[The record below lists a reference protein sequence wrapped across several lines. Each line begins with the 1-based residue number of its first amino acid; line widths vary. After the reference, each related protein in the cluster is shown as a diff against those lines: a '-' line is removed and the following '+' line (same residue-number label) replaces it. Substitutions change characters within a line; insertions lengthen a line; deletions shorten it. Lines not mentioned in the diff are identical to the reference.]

1 MAVKQD
7 SHKKSLG
14 ALDDARIKHRRLA
27 KKVEAT
33 QAKLEKRTRKLRALE
48 SKIAKLEQRAHV
60 RITAPPDSTPKSN
73 GSLRAVR
80 LIFNPKSGADSK
92 DPNALE
98 TIVDLLSAHGIRAKV
113 NVRTSGKTVRQFA
126 KAAVDNNEEL
136 VIVAGGDG
144 TIEEAAC
151 QLVGTKTALGILPVG
166 TMNNVARSLGIPLDL
181 EDACALLG
189 AGSTRQVDMGH
200 VITDDKQEGDH
211 FLETA
216 GLGLTAIAF
225 SAGTAVRKG
234 RWAGLP
240 SALRKLFD
248 SKPGPVQIDL
258 DDGETILANSQLV
271 TISNAPLMGLNFL
284 VAPAAKMDD
293 GLLDIAVYDGM
304 GKTEL
309 LDYFLKIRD
318 GKRSENH
325 KVTFYQARKVRIQ
338 MQNDPPTDSDSHS
351 LRAEKV
357 LNVEVVPQALS
368 MIVGKGVALNM
379 PIEAVQSVPPL
390 SGPQPKSSNGNGAA
404 SSELNM
410 ELEGQ
415 KRARTSSSA

>member
-1 MAVKQD
+1 MAVKQTGP
-7 SHKKSLG
+7 KKLLG
-14 ALDDARIKHRRLA
+14 ELKDARSKHDRLA

-48 SKIAKLEQRAHV
+48 SKIAKLEQSAHKHA
-60 RITAPPDSTPKSN
+60 TAPSDRAPKSSGN
-73 GSLRAVR
+73 LRVAR
-80 LIFNPKSGADSK
+80 LIFNPDSGADSK
-92 DPNALE
+92 DPNSLE
-98 TIVDLLSAHGIRAKV
+98 KIVDLLRAHGIRAKV
-113 NVRTSGKTVRQFA
+113 DIRTSGKTVRHFA
-126 KAAVDNNEEL
+126 KAAADNKEEL

-144 TIEEAAC
+144 TIEEAAS
-151 QLVGTKTALGILPVG
+151 QLVGTKTTLGILAVG

-181 EDACALLG
+181 DDACALLG

-200 VITDDKQEGDH
+200 VVTDEKQEGDH

-225 SAGTAVRKG
+225 SAGKAVRKG
-234 RWAGLP
+234 RLAGLP

-271 TISNAPLMGLNFL
+271 TVSNAPLMGLNFL

-293 GLLDIAVYDGM
+293 GLLDVAVYDGM

-318 GKRSENH
+318 GKRVENP
-325 KVTFYQARKVRIQ
+325 KVTFYQTRKVRIQ
-338 MQNDPPTDSDSHS
+338 CQDDPPTDSDSHS
-351 LRAEKV
+351 LRAQKV
-357 LNVEVVPQALS
+357 LNVDVVSQALS
-368 MIVGKGVALNM
+368 IIVGKGVALNL

-390 SGPQPKSSNGNGAA
+390 SGPQPKSANGNGAVQ
-404 SSELNM
+404 SEVK
-410 ELEGQ
+410 EKLE
-415 KRARTSSSA
+415 